1 MMKCEQMQ
9 EWMSE
14 RLDGELEE
22 VRSQQLDRHLEACS
36 DCRQEWQLLETTW
49 QAVGEVPELEPGP
62 LFRAQVWAKLRH
74 EPPREGSWSWWR
86 RLVLPLV
93 ATAACMTLAV
103 GLFRTPATPAAPA
116 AVAVEMQ
123 EIPDLALQDW
133 QTEVELMPDL
143 ASLAEKDPPVEDTT
157 LPLGTLSHDY
167 LAEAESALDETL
179 EGM

>member
-14 RLDGELEE
+14 RLDGELDDQRTHILET
-22 VRSQQLDRHLEACS
+22 HLKTCS
-36 DCRQEWQLLETTW
+36 DCEQEWQLLEASW
-49 QAVGEVPELEPGP
+49 EAIGDLPELEPSP
-62 LFRAQVWAKLRH
+62 LFRAQVWEKLRH
-74 EPPREGSWSWWR
+74 EPAREGSWVWWR
-86 RLVLPLV
+86 RLLLPLV

-103 GLFRTPATPAAPA
+103 GLFRAPSTPEAPA
-116 AVAVEMQ
+116 PIAAQMQ
-123 EIPDLALQDW
+123 EIPELALQDW

-143 ASLAEKDPPVEDTT
+143 ASLAVDENAAEESA